1 MTDGNI
7 TGIIQVVLSKYL
19 TFDEYGDIVKTS
31 LHDIMIAIVNEAIN
45 PLKEKIARLD
55 DQLEDVREKSND
67 KEQYSRRSNIRIFGL
82 KTPETTSWST
92 EVVEN
97 CVKTVVDFCKEELNV
112 DANYSEIE
120 D

>member
-1 MTDGNI
+1 M
-7 TGIIQVVLSKYL
+7 LSKYL

-45 PLKEKIARLD
+45 ALKEKIARLE
-55 DQLEDVREKSND
+55 DQLEEVREKSND
-67 KEQYSRRSNIRIFGL
+67 NEQYSWQSNIRIFGL